1 MPLNLNHHLNKIS
14 QLLVNKV
21 KDNLKVRQSRLI
33 KTNKRRN
40 KRHKRHKRHN
50 RKLNKM
56 NQLIPFNLKKKKK
69 KLKKYKNLKSKIQMN
84 HENQRTQ

>member
-1 MPLNLNHHLNKIS
+1 
-14 QLLVNKV
+14 
-21 KDNLKVRQSRLI
+21 
-33 KTNKRRN
+33 
-40 KRHKRHKRHN
+40 
-50 RKLNKM
+50 M